1 MEKTQ
6 ATDTL
11 VELNAMANTPAAV
24 TFPVGSGVSSMNV
37 PDRAFWKSLAR
48 DLHDGVTQEVWYLQA
63 ELSYISEKLPEE
75 NVELKEDLEKL
86 LNVAKSAYQ
95 ELRSTLSL
103 LQAKSAQYTDLSTE
117 LSDVASKFSEAV
129 GMRVEFSSKVT
140 AQQAVVLGEVGREVK
155 RLVQK
160 ALWNSRQHSMS
171 ESARVT
177 LRMSKNG
184 LAVTVADDG
193 CGFSPENV
201 DQNHYGLRN
210 MRERAEAIKGKLYM
224 ASEEGKGTVVTLHF
238 PVTSQMRQAKEN
250 N

>member
-1 MEKTQ
+1 MDKTQ
-6 ATDTL
+6 AIETL
-11 VELNAMANTPAAV
+11 VELHTVAKSPAAV
-24 TFPVGSGVSSMNV
+24 TLPVSNGVSAMNP

-63 ELSYISEKLPEE
+63 ELSYITERLPEE
-75 NVELKEDLEKL
+75 HVELRADLDKL

-103 LQAKSAQYTDLSTE
+103 LQAKSAQYTDLSIE
-117 LSDVASKFSEAV
+117 LSEVAVKFSEAV
-129 GMRVEFSSKVT
+129 GMRVEFSSKVSE
-140 AQQAVVLGEVGREVK
+140 QQAVVLGEVAREVK
-155 RLVQK
+155 RLVQE

-184 LAVTVADDG
+184 LAVTIADDG
-193 CGFSPENV
+193 CGFRPEDV

-238 PVTSQMRQAKEN
+238 PVTSQVRQSEEN